1 MSNNIGKV
9 VQVIGPVV
17 DVRFDAGHLPA
28 IYNAIH
34 IYHDHKAH
42 DRQKIVV
49 EVMQHLGDDTVRC
62 VAMSS
67 TDGMTRNM
75 EAEDTGNPISVPV
88 GEGCL
93 LYTSFGYFNCYMGYY
108 GYCNTDNSTS
118 HPGTKIGACRLA
130 KYS

>member
-67 TDGMTRNM
+67 TDGMTSRRYWCSNFRSCR
-75 EAEDTGNPISVPV
+75 GRR
-88 GEGCL
+88 
-93 LYTSFGYFNCYMGYY
+93 
-108 GYCNTDNSTS
+108 
-118 HPGTKIGACRLA
+118 IGSYL
-130 KYS
+130 

>member
-17 DVRFDAGHLPA
+17 DVRFEAGHLPA

-49 EVMQHLGDDTVRC
+49 EVMQHLGDDMVRC

-67 TDGMTRNM
+67 TDDPWYGSRRHWCCN
-75 EAEDTGNPISVPV
+75 
-88 GEGCL
+88 L
-93 LYTSFGYFNCYMGYY
+93 RTSW
-108 GYCNTDNSTS
+108 
-118 HPGTKIGACRLA
+118 
-130 KYS
+130 

>member
-17 DVRFDAGHLPA
+17 DVRFEAGHLPA

-49 EVMQHLGDDTVRC
+49 EVMQHLGDDMVRC

-67 TDGMTRNM
+67 TDGMTRGM
-75 EAEDTGNPISVPV
+75 EAEDGIRDVAPSRGLGDVYKRQGLT
-88 GEGCL
+88 
-93 LYTSFGYFNCYMGYY
+93 
-108 GYCNTDNSTS
+108 
-118 HPGTKIGACRLA
+118 
-130 KYS
+130 

>member
-17 DVRFDAGHLPA
+17 DVRFEAGHLPA

-49 EVMQHLGDDTVRC
+49 EVMQHLGDDMVRC

-67 TDGMTRNM
+67 TDGMTRGM
-75 EAEDTGNPISVPV
+75 EAEDTGAAISVPV
-88 GEGCL
+88 GEGVL
-93 LYTSFGYFNCYMGYY
+93 GRIFNVLGV
-108 GYCNTDNSTS
+108 
-118 HPGTKIGACRLA
+118 
-130 KYS
+130 

>member
-17 DVRFDAGHLPA
+17 DVRFEAGHLPA

-49 EVMQHLGDDTVRC
+49 EVMQHLGDDMVRC

-67 TDGMTRNM
+67 TDGMTRGM
-75 EAEDTGNPISVPV
+75 EAEDTGAAISVPV
-88 GEGCL
+88 GEGVL
-93 LYTSFGYFNCYMGYY
+93 GRILSLI
-108 GYCNTDNSTS
+108 
-118 HPGTKIGACRLA
+118 HI
-130 KYS
+130 

>member
-1 MSNNIGKV
+1 MKQCYIITYDSGFTDYNVSMSNNIGKV

-62 VAMSS
+62 VV
-67 TDGMTRNM
+67 D
-75 EAEDTGNPISVPV
+75 E
-88 GEGCL
+88 
-93 LYTSFGYFNCYMGYY
+93 
-108 GYCNTDNSTS
+108 
-118 HPGTKIGACRLA
+118 
-130 KYS
+130 

>member
-42 DRQKIVV
+42 DRQKNRSRGYAT
-49 EVMQHLGDDTVRC
+49 LGRRHSSLRC
-62 VAMSS
+62 
-67 TDGMTRNM
+67 D
-75 EAEDTGNPISVPV
+75 EF
-88 GEGCL
+88 
-93 LYTSFGYFNCYMGYY
+93 Y
-108 GYCNTDNSTS
+108 
-118 HPGTKIGACRLA
+118 
-130 KYS
+130 

>member
-17 DVRFDAGHLPA
+17 DVRFEAGHLPA

-49 EVMQHLGDDTVRC
+49 EVMQHLGDDMVRC

-67 TDGMTRNM
+67 TDGMTRGM
-75 EAEDTGNPISVPV
+75 EAEDMGTAISVPV
-88 GEGCL
+88 GEGVL
-93 LYTSFGYFNCYMGYY
+93 GRIFNVLGE
-108 GYCNTDNSTS
+108 T
-118 HPGTKIGACRLA
+118 
-130 KYS
+130 